1 MRLPHHSFLYFLFF
15 SLFFSTIN
23 AHSLENKQEI
33 NNRFDVSRFSAHCVN
48 QYNLPPSV
56 EFIIKDTQEDD
67 LGYTHYTYLEYYNG
81 ICVEDGI
88 LKVHVKGKEIS
99 SISGNVVEFGRVQ
112 SGKIAEGE
120 AISAAEKHVKGEILR
135 KQVDPGYEPIA
146 ERVIVKLGKN
156 PRNCWNA
163 NILINC
169 EYTCRYMQPINKI
182 IFSFTKHNAC

>member
-1 MRLPHHSFLYFLFF
+1 MRLPHHSFLYF
-15 SLFFSTIN
+15 LFFSTIN

-88 LKVHVKGKEIS
+88 LKVHVKGK
-99 SISGNVVEFGRVQ
+99 
-112 SGKIAEGE
+112 
-120 AISAAEKHVKGEILR
+120 
-135 KQVDPGYEPIA
+135 
-146 ERVIVKLGKN
+146 KL
-156 PRNCWNA
+156 A
-163 NILINC
+163 V
-169 EYTCRYMQPINKI
+169 
-182 IFSFTKHNAC
+182 